1 MPTPQQ
7 SRRFRASRSPSVPRR
22 ASKVKQM
29 TSAVKIQRAVKAYL
43 NKKIETKQSQITSTD
58 GQEIT
63 HNSFQYVDSNILIT
77 TQGVNDPNTAS
88 TNNRIGD
95 EIDLKGVAF
104 KFMLEN
110 NVRYPDVTFR
120 IMVIKS
126 AKGDVPTTATLFNGL
141 SGNKMMDT
149 FNKERY
155 TLLFSKYV
163 KVKSPNV
170 GSSTAVPGPGYVGS
184 GLYEGGGTSALLTP
198 GTRIVKFY
206 IPGKKFVGKNSIVRY
221 ENGSSQVKFYD
232 YTVLVYAYSTYVTS
246 ETLGWNV
253 GRINEY
259 IKVMYYKDA

>member
-1 MPTPQQ
+1 MPPKRTYVPPQ
-7 SRRFRASRSPSVPRR
+7 SRAKQV
-22 ASKVKQM
+22 SKIKQM
-29 TSAVKIQRAVKAYL
+29 TSAVKIQRAVRTYL
-43 NKKIETKQSQITSTD
+43 NKQIETKQSNTTSTD
-58 GQEIT
+58 GLLIS

-77 TQGVNDPNTAS
+77 TQGITDPNNSNTA
-88 TNNRIGD
+88 NRIGD
-95 EIDLKGVAF
+95 EINLRGVAF

-110 NVRYPDVTFR
+110 DVRYPDVTFR

-163 KVKSPNV
+163 KVKSPNQGSTVAV
-170 GSSTAVPGPGYVGS
+170 GGAGYVGS
-184 GLYEGGGTSALLTP
+184 GLYEGSGSALVTTP

-206 IPGKKFVGKNSIVRY
+206 IPGKKFIRNGIVKY
-221 ENGSSQVKFYD
+221 ENGTSQVKFHD
-232 YTVLVYAYSTYVTS
+232 YTVLVYAYSTIVTS
-246 ETLGWNV
+246 EALGWTV
-253 GRINEY
+253 GRVNEY